1 MTAALLTNL
10 SQHWEE
16 QIADYLRDEAVVL
29 TAGHNEALDILRA
42 ADVELVVIG
51 LESLTDLALEH
62 YRSLREQAP
71 QAVFVCLA
79 PPDIVEQVR
88 TENLLSPDIWL
99 RADSTPADTADVLRQ
114 ALAQASWAG
123 RYDAPVTNELR
134 VPQSEQASLPQDS
147 HPPSQVFEQLLGG
160 FVSGF
165 DRDNLL
171 QTYLKAVGEFMR
183 PGSYCLLWWNDE
195 KDCYTVWASQ
205 GMHWRIA
212 ASGRLL
218 AKDAL
223 PSWYQRNRRVLR
235 RAELLGWADRQTASA
250 LGREMDFFGGQL
262 VLPLFIDGQL
272 AGLLTLGER
281 VTGQPY
287 SPSQIETLY
296 LLSSYVT
303 LALQDFELHQQFRTS
318 RSYIERILQNMNA
331 GVITLNADERIGICN
346 PYAAEILGLERS
358 QVEDADLR
366 VLPSPLG
373 DYLYAAL
380 QVPDEAVT
388 GEEVT
393 IWGGELTLR
402 VSTSALV
409 DDEGTATGAVLI
421 IEDMTAEV
429 DLAEEQRRNERLKVL
444 TGLVGRLVHEIRTP
458 LTAIRT
464 YADLMGNGQDSL
476 QLVDFWKNTV
486 TPEINR
492 LDELA
497 RELVGVIQQ
506 PEPDFEVT
514 QIETLIHQAVEKLQ
528 QAEAIDESL
537 INVQIAQGLPRVV
550 VDPQTTAQ
558 ALFYL
563 LRHLYVT
570 GSPPLRIQ
578 ADSSV
583 TEGSEN
589 VVITVSGSGRA
600 KGKPFLDEIFDPVAA
615 LQSEHADLGPAISR
629 KIIENQQGQVQAEY
643 QNGTLQIEVI
653 FPAATMH
660 RVTPPRKGH
669 TDEAGRYSSN

>member
-1 MTAALLTNL
+1 MTVALLTNL
-10 SQHWEE
+10 SRHWEE
-16 QIADYLRDEAVVL
+16 QIITCLRDQAAVL
-29 TAGHNEALDILRA
+29 TAGHDEALGILRA
-42 ADVELVVIG
+42 ADVEIVVIG
-51 LESLTDLALEH
+51 LESLTELALEH

-79 PPDIVEQVR
+79 PEDVVEQVR
-88 TENLLSPDIWL
+88 TENLFSPDMWL
-99 RADSTPADTADVLRQ
+99 RADSTPADTSDLLRQ
-114 ALAQASWAG
+114 ALAQASSTG

-134 VPQSEQASLPQDS
+134 ISQSEQASPPQDS
-147 HPPSQVFEQLLGG
+147 HPSSQLFEQLLSG
-160 FVSGF
+160 FASGF
-165 DRDNLL
+165 DRDKLL
-171 QTYLKAVGEFMR
+171 QIYLKAVAELVR
-183 PGSYCLLWWNDE
+183 PSSYCLLWWNEE
-195 KDCYTVWASQ
+195 KACYTVWASQ
-205 GMHWRIA
+205 GLHRRIV

-218 AKDAL
+218 VKDAL

-235 RAELLGWADRQTASA
+235 RAELLGWADRQTASV

-262 VLPLFIDGQL
+262 VIPLFIDGEL

-287 SPSQIETLY
+287 SPTQIETLY

-303 LALQDFELHQQFRTS
+303 LALQDFKLHQQLRTS

-358 QVEDADLR
+358 QIEDADLR

-380 QVPDEAVT
+380 QVPEEAVT

-409 DDEGTATGAVLI
+409 DDEGTATGAALI
-421 IEDMTAEV
+421 MEDITAEV

-464 YADLMGNGQDSL
+464 YADLLGNGGDSQPL
-476 QLVDFWKNTV
+476 ADFWKNTV
-486 TPEINR
+486 APEIDR

-497 RELVGVIQQ
+497 RELVSVIQQ
-506 PEPDFEVT
+506 PEPDFELT
-514 QIETLIHQAVEKLQ
+514 QIQTLIHQAVKKLQ
-528 QAEAIDESL
+528 EAEAVNESL
-537 INVQIAQGLPRVV
+537 INVQIAQDLPRVV
-550 VDPQTTAQ
+550 VDPQTTGQ

-570 GSPPLRIQ
+570 GGPPLRIQ
-578 ADSSV
+578 ADSST
-583 TEGSEN
+583 TEHGEN
-589 VVITVSGSGRA
+589 VVITISGSSRT
-600 KGKPFLDEIFDPVAA
+600 KRKPLLDEIFDPVAA

-629 KIIENQQGQVQAEY
+629 KIIQNQQGQIQAEY
-643 QNGTLQIEVI
+643 QNGNLQIAVI
-653 FPAATMH
+653 LPAATMH
-660 RVTPPRKGH
+660 RIT
-669 TDEAGRYSSN
+669 SS

>member
-1 MTAALLTNL
+1 LPLG
-10 SQHWEE
+10 H
-16 QIADYLRDEAVVL
+16 DEAL
-29 TAGHNEALDILRA
+29 GILRA

-51 LESLTDLALEH
+51 LESLTGLALEH
-62 YRSLREQAP
+62 YHSLREQAS
-71 QAVFVCLA
+71 QAVLVCLA
-79 PPDIVEQVR
+79 PEDVVEQVR
-88 TENLLSPDIWL
+88 TENLFSPDMWL
-99 RADSTPADTADVLRQ
+99 RADSTPADTSDLLRQ
-114 ALAQASWAG
+114 ALAQANWAS
-123 RYDAPVTNELR
+123 RYDAPVTDKPR
-134 VPQSEQASLPQDS
+134 VPESEQGPLPPDS
-147 HPPSQVFEQLLGG
+147 RPPSQVFEQLLGG
-160 FVSGF
+160 FAGGF
-165 DRDNLL
+165 DRDKLL
-171 QTYLKAVGEFMR
+171 QTYLNAVAEFMH
-183 PGSYCLLWWNDE
+183 PGSYTLLWWDDE
-195 KDCYTVWASQ
+195 KDCYTVGVSQ
-205 GMHWRIA
+205 GIHRRIA

-218 AKDAL
+218 VKDAL

-235 RAELLGWADRQTASA
+235 RAELVGWADRQTASA
-250 LGREMDFFGGQL
+250 LGREMDFFGSQL
-262 VLPLFIDGQL
+262 VIPLFIDGQL
-272 AGLLTLGER
+272 EGLLTLGER

-287 SPSQIETLY
+287 SSAQIETLY
-296 LLSSYVT
+296 VLSSYVT
-303 LALQDFELHQQFRTS
+303 LALQDFELHQQLRTN
-318 RSYIERILQNMNA
+318 RSYIKRILQNMNA
-331 GVITLNADERIGICN
+331 GVITLDADERIGICN

-358 QVEDADLR
+358 QIEESDLR

-380 QVPDEAVT
+380 QVPDETVT

-402 VSTSALV
+402 VSTSTLV
-409 DDEGTATGAVLI
+409 DDDGTATGAVLI

-464 YADLMGNGQDSL
+464 YADLMGDGKDNL

-486 TPEINR
+486 SPEINR

-506 PEPDFEVT
+506 PEPDFELT

-528 QAEAIDESL
+528 QAEAVNESL
-537 INVQIAQGLPRVV
+537 FNVQIANGLPRVI
-550 VDPQTTAQ
+550 VDPQTTCQ

-583 TEGSEN
+583 TEGSET
-589 VVITVSGSGRA
+589 VVITVSGSGQA
-600 KGKPFLDEIFDPVAA
+600 KRKPFLDEIFDPVAA
-615 LQSEHADLGPAISR
+615 LQSEHTDLGPAISR
-629 KIIENQQGQVQAEY
+629 KIIQNQQGQVQAKY

-660 RVTPPRKGH
+660 RVTPP
-669 TDEAGRYSSN
+669 